1 MRRITAAAMA
11 LCLLLAGC
19 AAGGASAPNSAER
32 ANIEGI
38 RDRVASTARIISRVN
53 AIIDWQIENSEKSI
67 EEADA
72 ARQKG
77 LALDL
82 GQIVCEADS
91 ISFPVPQIGQVR
103 FAICDREQ
111 DKTLKFG
118 LEGIPLDAHLW
129 IQLLPD
135 GDSGAAARLKVTA
148 RYDIPF
154 FMKMMLKG
162 KLDKMQD
169 GVERLADLLALIKY
183 E

>member
-1 MRRITAAAMA
+1 MEQFESSVKHIPYSPAQVYAKLSDLRNVEELKQRIPPEA
-11 LCLLLAGC
+11 L
-19 AAGGASAPNSAER
+19 
-32 ANIEGI
+32 
-38 RDRVASTARIISRVN
+38 
-53 AIIDWQIENSEKSI
+53 
-67 EEADA
+67 DA

-91 ISFPVPQIGQVR
+91 ISFPAPQIGQVR